1 LSSEFGDG
9 VGNFLPDKARVRFQT
24 EIGTG
29 QDNPDLLFEKAGPRK
44 HLFFDPAETKVG
56 MVTCGGLCPG
66 LNNVIRSAT
75 LELYHNYGVKQI
87 LGFRYGYQGLNP
99 DEGRPPKLL
108 DPDAVDNVH
117 RWGGTILGSSRG
129 AQDVGMMVDTLE
141 REQVNILLC
150 VGGDGTQ
157 HGTHEIAQEA
167 LRRGSDIS
175 VIGIPKT
182 IDNDISYVRQTF
194 GYFTAIEEARDVLEC
209 AHTEARGAP
218 NGIGLVKVMG
228 RDSGFIAAG
237 ATIASQEVNF
247 CLVPEVPFELEGKGQ
262 FFDMLQQRIEQR
274 RHALVV
280 VAEGAGQQ
288 LMPKGDL
295 GVDASGNR
303 LHKDIGTF
311 LRDRIKAHFKE
322 IGLPVN
328 LKYIDPSYTIRSVA
342 ANSQDCQLCD
352 MYARSAVHA
361 GMAGKTDLL
370 VGFWNGSFIHVPIE
384 MAIGNKRQID
394 PEGEMWESVIATTGQ
409 PRVWPPASR
418 A

>member
-1 LSSEFGDG
+1 
-9 VGNFLPDKARVRFQT
+9 
-24 EIGTG
+24 
-29 QDNPDLLFEKAGPRK
+29 
-44 HLFFDPAETKVG
+44 
-56 MVTCGGLCPG
+56 
-66 LNNVIRSAT
+66 
-75 LELYHNYGVKQI
+75 
-87 LGFRYGYQGLNP
+87 
-99 DEGRPPKLL
+99 
-108 DPDAVDNVH
+108 
-117 RWGGTILGSSRG
+117 
-129 AQDVGMMVDTLE
+129 
-141 REQVNILLC
+141 
-150 VGGDGTQ
+150 
-157 HGTHEIAQEA
+157 
-167 LRRGSDIS
+167 
-175 VIGIPKT
+175 
-182 IDNDISYVRQTF
+182 
-194 GYFTAIEEARDVLEC
+194 
-209 AHTEARGAP
+209 
-218 NGIGLVKVMG
+218 
-228 RDSGFIAAG
+228 
-237 ATIASQEVNF
+237 
-247 CLVPEVPFELEGKGQ
+247 
-262 FFDMLQQRIEQR
+262 
-274 RHALVV
+274 
-280 VAEGAGQQ
+280 
-288 LMPKGDL
+288 MPKGDL